1 MRKLMS
7 VSIAVMLA
15 LFAVGTWATA
25 TSGSHEEVG
34 LSGYRINVSEL
45 MSNTN
50 HNHLPVQQYEG
61 Y

>member
-7 VSIAVMLA
+7 LSIAVMLA

-25 TSGSHEEVG
+25 TTSSHEEVG
-34 LSGYRINVSEL
+34 LSGYRINVVEL
-45 MSNTN
+45 MSSSND
-50 HNHLPVQQYEG
+50 LPAQQYDS

>member
-25 TSGSHEEVG
+25 SSGSHKEVG

-45 MSNTN
+45 MSNTD
-50 HNHLPVQQYEG
+50 HLPVQQYEG